1 MNIDDYFASLERGLP
16 QNVLVSHL
24 QEPFVCLASDDYN
37 GIVRGRV
44 FFWDES
50 FLDLYEVV
58 STELGYPVRVSYAY
72 TYLYDGKRVFRYDN
86 VPHHPDI
93 ITFPHHK
100 HIGPQDRLA
109 PSDQPNLSQILT
121 EIVAWLEAHFPN

>member
-1 MNIDDYFASLERGLP
+1 MNIDDYFASLERGLR

-86 VPHHPDI
+86 APHHPDI
-93 ITFPHHK
+93 VTFPHHK
-100 HIGPQDRLA
+100 HIGPQDCLA

-121 EIVAWLEAHFPN
+121 EIAAWLEAHFPN